1 MLNDQIASHHSS
13 MGSSSTSPSSCAS
26 FPSAE
31 SPVPP
36 RYKYDVF
43 LSFRGEDTR
52 KGIIFNLY
60 YELQGTG
67 RIKTFKDDEG
77 LEIGMPISPNLLR
90 AIEESRFVIV
100 VLSPNYA
107 SSTWCFEELVNIF
120 RCMEGK
126 DRILPVFYY
135 VDPSD
140 VRNQRGSFGVA
151 LSQLE
156 ENCSQDPEK
165 VKQWRIALGKVGSLS
180 GWDIRNFRSE
190 RDLVKHI
197 VGFVCSKVP
206 KVPRPVDSTA
216 SSVHQLMESKR
227 HVMDE
232 VFFAGRIFVL
242 ELIVSLVLP
251 QSLEEFEEEHFS
263 VGPYGS
269 NKGGE
274 SFDDGS
280 YSTIQYDCDGI
291 PMWSDKHGDFDNDE
305 ITTTVTLDYPD
316 EFLTAMNGYHER
328 LQLLPT
334 QISSLT
340 FKSNKKIYGPF
351 GSRLARI
358 NFSIRVPKSKIV
370 GFHGRSSNSSG
381 LRAIGAHLKSL
392 DC

>member
-1 MLNDQIASHHSS
+1 

-107 SSTWCFEELVNIF
+107 SSTWCLEELVNIF

-126 DRILPVFYY
+126 DRILPLFYY
-135 VDPSD
+135 VNPSD
-140 VRNQRGSFGVA
+140 VRKQRGSFGVA

-156 ENCSQDPEK
+156 ENCSQDPER

-180 GWDIRNFRSE
+180 GWDIRNFSSE

-216 SSVHQLMESKR
+216 SAVHQLMESKR

-232 VFFAGRIFVL
+232 
-242 ELIVSLVLP
+242 
-251 QSLEEFEEEHFS
+251 SLEEFEEEHFS

-280 YSTIQYDCDGI
+280 YSTVRQLVLCYDKYRIYYIQIQYDCDGI

-351 GSRLARI
+351 GSRLAGI